1 MLRVTSS
8 IRQADISTAQA
19 TPGLFTENCF
29 VLAEGE
35 MHAGV
40 FKVTTLAKPSV
51 RRALVGLP
59 ARPPAR
65 LARAAAAPW
74 WCRLLWGSDCA
85 RVRALCVVRR
95 FLLE

>member
-59 ARPPAR
+59 VRPPAR
-65 LARAAAAPW
+65 PPSARSRRSLVVPAALGVRLCACARAV
-74 WCRLLWGSDCA
+74 RGSSVLA
-85 RVRALCVVRR
+85 
-95 FLLE
+95 

>member
-51 RRALVGLP
+51 RRALVRPP
-59 ARPPAR
+59 ARPPSAR
-65 LARAAAAPW
+65 SRRSLVVPAALGVRLCACARAV
-74 WCRLLWGSDCA
+74 RGSSVLA
-85 RVRALCVVRR
+85 
-95 FLLE
+95 